1 MQYILDTADISFIK
15 KAIDLYPIEGVTT
28 NPTIIAKEKGD
39 FKSIIKGI
47 REVIGEDLM
56 LHVQCLS
63 LNAET
68 IVKEALYIQQFAGK
82 NVSVKIP
89 VIPEGIKA
97 IKILKSKN
105 IRTTATAIFTAQQAL
120 MAANAG
126 ADYVAPYINRIDN
139 ILGDGAKVVSD
150 IVQLFNINNISTK
163 VLAASFKN
171 VEQVHKVCLA
181 GAHSVTVNKD
191 LFEKLI
197 YHPYTD
203 LSIETFISDWE
214 GQYGKGKTT
223 LNA

>member
-63 LNAET
+63 LDAET
-68 IVKEALYIQQFAGK
+68 IVKEALYIKQFAGK

-203 LSIETFISDWE
+203 LSIKTFISDWE

-223 LNA
+223 LDA

>member
-15 KAIDLYPIEGVTT
+15 KAVDLYPIEGVTT

-63 LNAET
+63 LDAET

-203 LSIETFISDWE
+203 LSIKTFISDWE

-223 LNA
+223 LDA

>member
-63 LNAET
+63 LKAET

-150 IVQLFNINNISTK
+150 IIQLFNINDISTK

-203 LSIETFISDWE
+203 LSIKTFISDWE

-223 LNA
+223 LDA

>member
-63 LNAET
+63 LDAET

-203 LSIETFISDWE
+203 LSIKTFISDWE

-223 LNA
+223 LDA

>member
-1 MQYILDTADISFIK
+1 MQYILDTADVNFIK
-15 KAIDLYPIEGVTT
+15 KALDLYPIEGVTT
-28 NPTIIAKEKGD
+28 NPSIISKEKGD
-39 FKSIIKGI
+39 FKTIIKEI
-47 REVIGEDLM
+47 RNIIGEDLM

-68 IVKEALYIQQFAGK
+68 MVKEALYIQELAGK
-82 NVSVKIP
+82 NVYVKIP

-97 IKILKSKN
+97 IKILKQKN
-105 IRTTATAIFTAQQAL
+105 IKTTATAIFTAQQAL
-120 MAANAG
+120 MAAIAG
-126 ADYVAPYINRIDN
+126 ATYVAPYIDRIDN
-139 ILGDGAKVVSD
+139 ISGDGPKVVSE
-150 IVQLFNINNISTK
+150 IVQLFNINNLSTK

-203 LSIETFISDWE
+203 LSIEGFIRDWE
-214 GQYGKGKTT
+214 GVYGKGKTT
-223 LNA
+223 LDS